1 MKWNEVAKIVE
12 NDFDTQ
18 VDWAEKFFVC
28 PDCGD
33 VVYEC
38 DFNTYSVLALG
49 YCPICGTA
57 LTEKCEYE
65 NFYEHEEEEYA
76 RYEEYD
82 DEDEMMYAR
91 YDGED
96 EYEYED

>member
-28 PDCGD
+28 PDCVD

-38 DFNTYSVLALG
+38 DFNTDSVLALG

-65 NFYEHEEEEYA
+65 NYYEHENEEEY
-76 RYEEYD
+76 

-96 EYEYED
+96 EYEE

>member
-1 MKWNEVAKIVE
+1 MKWNEVAKVVE
-12 NDFDTQ
+12 NDFGMQ
-18 VDWAEKFFVC
+18 VDWEERFFVC
-28 PDCGD
+28 PECQD

-38 DFNTYSVLALG
+38 DFNKDSVLALG

-57 LTEKCEYE
+57 LAEECEYE
-65 NFYEHEEEEYA
+65 NFYEHEDEEEY
-76 RYEEYD
+76 

-96 EYEYED
+96 EYEE

>member
-1 MKWNEVAKIVE
+1 MKWSEVAKIVE

-38 DFNTYSVLALG
+38 DFNTDSVLALG

-57 LTEKCEYE
+57 LTEECEYE
-65 NFYEHEEEEYA
+65 NYYEYEDEEEY
-76 RYEEYD
+76 

-91 YDGED
+91 YDEED
-96 EYEYED
+96 EYEE